1 MIAPDRRLRL
11 LVVEDHQANVDL
23 LLAIL
28 NRCDDQALRQAHVSV
43 AATLREARAL
53 ASTTAHDVVIL
64 DMRLPDG
71 NGLDLIPQL
80 RQVATGRPRVLAV
93 SAHAMEADRSAAM
106 QAGCAEFLGKPYL
119 PSELIAALQR
129 VLVMDGQAG

>member
-1 MIAPDRRLRL
+1 MIAPDRRLRI

-28 NRCDDQALRQAHVSV
+28 NRCDDQALRQADVSV
-43 AATLREARAL
+43 AATLHEARAL
-53 ASTTAHDVVIL
+53 ASTTAHDVVVL

-80 RQVATGRPRVLAV
+80 QAAERPRVLAV
-93 SAHAMEADRSAAM
+93 SAHAMEGDRSAAM

-119 PSELIAALQR
+119 PRDLIAALQR
-129 VLVMDGQAG
+129 VLV